1 MINLIMLPKRL
12 LAILKKEFRELLR
25 DPLYLTFALVV
36 PVVII
41 ILMGYG
47 LILDVK
53 NIPVSFIDYD
63 RTQLSREYRHSFT
76 NSEYFKFYRLIDSYR
91 EAENLIQSGECR
103 IVVVIPP
110 DFSRK
115 LYGGKPAQVQVLI
128 DGSFPMR
135 AEVMKGYVSAI
146 NMQFNQR
153 LLKEYADRQ
162 GISGVNF
169 PVSVETRAW
178 YNPALESKNFILPGE
193 LVTTL
198 MFYSVLLASLIV
210 VREKESGSIFN
221 LYCSPVRPWEV
232 VFGKAIPYVAVSF
245 VTYLI
250 IFAFTVGLFKTK
262 FTGNFIFLTLST
274 IIYLFCTVGIGVFIS
289 VLTKTQ
295 ITAMLIAFLGSIIP
309 SFIYSGYFS
318 PVTSMSQTGQLISK
332 TIPASYFMVIVRG
345 VYLKGIGIESFI
357 VELISLLIYA
367 VIVYSLAI
375 ISFRKRIG

>member
-1 MINLIMLPKRL
+1 MLRRL

-53 NIPVSFIDYD
+53 NIPVAFIDHD
-63 RTQLSREYRHSFT
+63 RTSLSREYRYSFT
-76 NSEYFKFYRLIDSYR
+76 NSEYFKFYRLIDSYKD
-91 EAENLIQSGECR
+91 AEELIKSGECR
-103 IVVVIPP
+103 IVIVIPP

-169 PVSVETRAW
+169 PVSIETRAW

-221 LYCSPVRPWEV
+221 LYCSPVKAWEV
-232 VFGKAIPYVAVSF
+232 VLGKAIPYVAVSF

-250 IFAFTVGLFKTK
+250 IFALTVGLFKTK
-262 FTGNFIFLTLST
+262 FTGSFLFLTFST
-274 IIYLFCTVGIGVFIS
+274 IVYLFCTVGVGVFIS
-289 VLTKTQ
+289 ILAKTQ

-318 PVTSMSQTGQLISK
+318 PITSMSATGQLISK

-345 VYLKGIGIESFI
+345 VYLKGIGIYSFI
-357 VELISLLIYA
+357 DDLISLCIYA
-367 VIVYSLAI
+367 TVVYGLAI
-375 ISFRKRIG
+375 LSFKKRIG

>member
-1 MINLIMLPKRL
+1 MFKRL
-12 LAILKKEFRELLR
+12 LAILKKEFRELIR

-53 NIPVSFIDYD
+53 NIQVSFIDYD
-63 RTQLSREYRHSFT
+63 RTQLSREYRNSFT
-76 NSEYFKFYRLIDSYR
+76 NSEYFKFHKLIDSYQ
-91 EAENLIQSGECR
+91 ESEELIKSGECR
-103 IVVVIPP
+103 IIVVIPP
-110 DFSRK
+110 DFTK
-115 LYGGKPAQVQVLI
+115 NLYGGKPAQVQVLI

-146 NMQFNQR
+146 NRQFNQW
-153 LLKEYADRQ
+153 LLSNYFNKKGTLQIEL
-162 GISGVNF
+162 

-178 YNPALESKNFILPGE
+178 YNPSLESKNFILPGE

-210 VREKESGSIFN
+210 VREKELGSIFN
-221 LYCSPVRPWEV
+221 LYCSPVKSWEV
-232 VFGKAIPYVAVSF
+232 IFGKAVPYVSVSF

-250 IFAFTVGLFKTK
+250 IFVTTVELFKTK
-262 FTGNFIFLTLST
+262 FIGSFIFLTLAT
-274 IIYLFCTVGIGVFIS
+274 ILYLFCTVGIGILVS
-289 VLTKTQ
+289 VLAKTQ

-318 PVTSMSQTGQLISK
+318 PVTSMSDIGQIISR
-332 TIPASYFMVIVRG
+332 TIPASYFMIIVRG
-345 VYLKGIGIESFI
+345 VYLKGIGIDSTLGELFSLVIYAFI
-357 VELISLLIYA
+357 VYGI
-367 VIVYSLAI
+367 AI
-375 ISFRKRIG
+375 LSFRKRIG

>member
-1 MINLIMLPKRL
+1 MLTRFV
-12 LAILKKEFRELLR
+12 AILKKEFRELLR

-47 LILDVK
+47 MILDVK

-63 RTQLSREYRHSFT
+63 RTPLSREYKYSFT
-76 NSEYFKFYRLIDSYR
+76 NSEYFKFYKLIDSYK
-91 EAENLIQSGECR
+91 EAEELIQSGECR
-103 IVVVIPP
+103 IIIVIPP

-115 LYGGKPAQVQVLI
+115 LYSGKPSQVQVLI

-146 NMQFNQR
+146 NRQFNQR
-153 LLKEYADRQ
+153 LLKDFAQRQ
-162 GISGVNF
+162 GISQFTF
-169 PVSVETRAW
+169 PISVEMRAW
-178 YNPALESKNFILPGE
+178 YNPAMESKNFILPGE

-221 LYCSPVRPWEV
+221 LYCSPVKPWEV
-232 VFGKAIPYVAVSF
+232 VFGKAIPYITVSF

-250 IFAFTVGLFKTK
+250 IFVLTVLLFKTK
-262 FTGNFIFLTLST
+262 FIGSFIFLTFST
-274 IIYLFCTVGIGVFIS
+274 VIYLFCTVGVGVLIS
-289 VLTKTQ
+289 VLAKTQ
-295 ITAMLIAFLGSIIP
+295 ITAMLIAFLGTIIP

-318 PVTSMSQTGQLISK
+318 PITSMSETGQLISK
-332 TIPASYFMVIVRG
+332 TIPASYFMDIVRG
-345 VYLKGIGIESFI
+345 VYLKGIGIESHI
-357 VELISLLIYA
+357 TDLISLLLYA
-367 VIVYSLAI
+367 TVVYSLAI
-375 ISFRKRIG
+375 LLFRKRIG

>member
-1 MINLIMLPKRL
+1 MPKRL
-12 LAILKKEFRELLR
+12 FAILKKEFKELLR
-25 DPLYLTFALVV
+25 DPLYLTFALIV

-53 NIPVSFIDYD
+53 NIPVSFIDHD
-63 RTQLSREYRHSFT
+63 RTQLSREYRFSFT
-76 NSEYFKFYRLIDSYR
+76 NSEYFRFYKLINSYK
-91 EAENLIQSGECR
+91 EAEELIQSGECR
-103 IVVVIPP
+103 IVVAIPP

-115 LYGGKPAQVQVLI
+115 LYGGKPVQVQILI

-146 NMQFNQR
+146 NMQFNQKI
-153 LLKEYADRQ
+153 LKEYADRQ
-162 GISGVNF
+162 GISQLNF

-221 LYCSPVRPWEV
+221 LYCSPVKSWEV
-232 VFGKAIPYVAVSF
+232 VFGKAIPYVSVSF

-250 IFAFTVGLFKTK
+250 IFALTVGLFQTK
-262 FTGNFIFLTLST
+262 FTGNFLFLTFST
-274 IIYLFCTVGIGVFIS
+274 IVYLFCTVGVGVFIS
-289 VLTKTQ
+289 ILAKTQ

-318 PVTSMSQTGQLISK
+318 PITSMSATGQLISK

-345 VYLKGIGIESFI
+345 VYLKGIGIESFMGD
-357 VELISLLIYA
+357 LISLFIYA
-367 VIVYSLAI
+367 SIVYGLAI
-375 ISFRKRIG
+375 LSFRKRIG

>member
-1 MINLIMLPKRL
+1 MPKRL
-12 LAILKKEFRELLR
+12 IAILKKEFRELLR

-53 NIPVSFIDYD
+53 NIPVAFIDYD
-63 RTQLSREYRHSFT
+63 RTSLSREYRYSFT
-76 NSEYFKFYRLIDSYR
+76 NSEYFKFYNLIDSYR
-91 EAENLIQSGECR
+91 DAEELIKSGECR
-103 IVVVIPP
+103 IVVVIPS

-115 LYGGKPAQVQVLI
+115 LYGGKPTEVQVLI

-153 LLKEYADRQ
+153 LLKEYTDRQ
-162 GISGVNF
+162 GISQINF

-221 LYCSPVRPWEV
+221 LYCSPVKPWEV

-250 IFAFTVGLFKTK
+250 IFALTVGLFKTK
-262 FTGNFIFLTLST
+262 FTGSFLFLTFST
-274 IIYLFCTVGIGVFIS
+274 IVYLFCAVGVGVFIS
-289 VLTKTQ
+289 ILAKTQ

-318 PVTSMSQTGQLISK
+318 PITSMSATGQLISK
-332 TIPASYFMVIVRG
+332 TIPASYFMIIVRG
-345 VYLKGIGIESFI
+345 VYLKGMGIESYLSY
-357 VELISLLIYA
+357 LISLFIYA
-367 VIVYSLAI
+367 AVVYGLAI
-375 ISFRKRIG
+375 LFFKKRIG

>member
-1 MINLIMLPKRL
+1 MFMFRRL
-12 LAILKKEFRELLR
+12 SAILKKEFRELLR

-63 RTQLSREYRHSFT
+63 RSPLSREYRFSFT
-76 NSEYFKFYRLIDSYR
+76 NSEYFRFYRLIDSYR
-91 EAENLIQSGECR
+91 EAEELIQSGECR
-103 IVVVIPP
+103 IVIVIPP

-115 LYGGKPAQVQVLI
+115 LYRGESAYVQVLI

-146 NMQFNQR
+146 NLQFNQKM
-153 LLKEYADRQ
+153 LNDYADKK
-162 GISGVNF
+162 GISKVNF
-169 PVSVETRAW
+169 PVVAETRAW

-221 LYCSPVRPWEV
+221 LYCSPVKPWEV
-232 VFGKAIPYVAVSF
+232 IFGKAVPYVLVSF
-245 VTYLI
+245 VTYLL
-250 IFAFTVGLFKTK
+250 IFALTVGLFKTK
-262 FTGNFIFLTLST
+262 FTGSFLFLTLST
-274 IIYLFCTVGIGVFIS
+274 IVYLFCTVGIGLFIS
-289 VLTKTQ
+289 VLAKTQ

-309 SFIYSGYFS
+309 SFIFSGYFS
-318 PVTSMSQTGQLISK
+318 PISSMSEEGQLISK
-332 TIPASYFMVIVRG
+332 TIPASYFMFIVRG
-345 VYLKGIGIESFI
+345 VYLKGVGIESFMSD
-357 VELISLLIYA
+357 LLSLLIYA
-367 VIVYSLAI
+367 TIIYSLAI
-375 ISFRKRIG
+375 FSFRKRIR

>member
-1 MINLIMLPKRL
+1 MLRRFF
-12 LAILKKEFRELLR
+12 AIVKKEFKELLR

-63 RTQLSREYRHSFT
+63 RSSLSREYRFSFT
-76 NSEYFKFYRLIDSYR
+76 NSEYFKFFKLIDSYAD
-91 EAENLIQSGECR
+91 AEELIKSGKCR

-115 LYGGKPAQVQVLI
+115 LYAGKSAQVQVLI

-153 LLKEYADRQ
+153 LLKEYAERRA
-162 GISGVNF
+162 ISQLNF
-169 PVSVETRAW
+169 PVMVETRAW

-232 VFGKAIPYVAVSF
+232 VFGKAIPYVAISF
-245 VTYLI
+245 ITYLI
-250 IFAFTVGLFKTK
+250 IFALTVGLFETK
-262 FTGNFIFLTLST
+262 FTGSFLFLTFST
-274 IIYLFCTVGIGVFIS
+274 IVYLFCTVGVGVFIS
-289 VLTKTQ
+289 ILAKTQ

-318 PVTSMSQTGQLISK
+318 PTASMSATGQLISK
-332 TIPASYFMVIVRG
+332 TIPASYFMIIVRG
-345 VYLKGIGIESFI
+345 VYLKGIGIDSFI
-357 VELISLLIYA
+357 EDLISLCIYA
-367 VIVYSLAI
+367 TVVYGLAI
-375 ISFRKRIG
+375 LSFRKRIG

>member
-1 MINLIMLPKRL
+1 MSKRL
-12 LAILKKEFRELLR
+12 FAILKKEFRELLR
-25 DPLYLTFALVV
+25 DPLYLTFAFIV

-63 RTQLSREYRHSFT
+63 RTQLSREYRYSFI
-76 NSEYFKFYRLIDSYR
+76 NSEYFKFFNLIESYR
-91 EAENLIQSGECR
+91 DAEELIKSGECR
-103 IVVVIPP
+103 IVIVILP

-115 LYGGKPAQVQVLI
+115 LYSGKPAQVQVLI

-146 NMQFNQR
+146 NMQFNQK
-153 LLKEYADRQ
+153 LLKDFIEQR
-162 GISGVNF
+162 GISQINF
-169 PVSVETRAW
+169 PISVETRAW

-221 LYCSPVRPWEV
+221 LYCSPVRAWEV
-232 VFGKAIPYVAVSF
+232 VFGKAIPYVTVSF

-250 IFAFTVGLFKTK
+250 IFLLTVGLFQTK
-262 FTGNFIFLTLST
+262 FTGSFIFLTFST
-274 IIYLFCTVGIGVFIS
+274 IIYLFCTVGVGVLIS
-289 VLTKTQ
+289 MLAKTQ
-295 ITAMLIAFLGSIIP
+295 ITAMLIAFLGTIIP

-318 PVTSMSQTGQLISK
+318 PITSMSQSGQLISK
-332 TIPASYFMVIVRG
+332 TIPASYFMGIVRG
-345 VYLKGIGIESFI
+345 VYLKGIGAESFTS
-357 VELISLLIYA
+357 ELLSLLIYA
-367 VIVYSLAI
+367 TVVYSLAI
-375 ISFRKRIG
+375 LSFRKRIG

>member
-1 MINLIMLPKRL
+1 MFMFRRL
-12 LAILKKEFRELLR
+12 SAILKKEFRELLR

-53 NIPVSFIDYD
+53 NIPVSFIDYE
-63 RTQLSREYRHSFT
+63 RSPLSREYRFSFT
-76 NSEYFKFYRLIDSYR
+76 NSEYFRFYRLIDSYR
-91 EAENLIQSGECR
+91 EAEELIQSGECR
-103 IVVVIPP
+103 IVIVIPP

-115 LYGGKPAQVQVLI
+115 LYRGESAHVQVLI

-146 NMQFNQR
+146 NLQFNQKM
-153 LLKEYADRQ
+153 LNDYADKK
-162 GISGVNF
+162 GISKVNF
-169 PVSVETRAW
+169 PVVAETRAW

-221 LYCSPVRPWEV
+221 LYCSPVKPWEV
-232 VFGKAIPYVAVSF
+232 IFGKAVPYVLVSF
-245 VTYLI
+245 VTYLL
-250 IFAFTVGLFKTK
+250 IFALTVGLFKTK
-262 FTGNFIFLTLST
+262 FTGSFLFLTLST
-274 IIYLFCTVGIGVFIS
+274 IVYLFCTVGIGLFIS
-289 VLTKTQ
+289 VLAKTQ

-309 SFIYSGYFS
+309 SFIFSGYFS
-318 PVTSMSQTGQLISK
+318 PISSMSEEGQIISK
-332 TIPASYFMVIVRG
+332 TIPASYFMFIVRG
-345 VYLKGIGIESFI
+345 VYLKGVGIESFMSD
-357 VELISLLIYA
+357 LLSLLIYA
-367 VIVYSLAI
+367 TIIYSLAI
-375 ISFRKRIG
+375 FSFRKRIR

>member
-1 MINLIMLPKRL
+1 MLKRL
-12 LAILKKEFRELLR
+12 LAILKKEFKELLR
-25 DPLYLTFALVV
+25 DPLYLSFALFV

-63 RTQLSREYRHSFT
+63 RTPLSREYRYSFT
-76 NSEYFKFYRLIDSYR
+76 NSEYFKFHKLIDSYK
-91 EAENLIQSGECR
+91 EAEELIKSGECR
-103 IVVVIPP
+103 IIIVIPS

-115 LYGGKPAQVQVLI
+115 LYSGKPAEVQILI

-146 NMQFNQR
+146 NNQFNERILQEH
-153 LLKEYADRQ
+153 LLKS
-162 GISGVNF
+162 GIAKITF
-169 PVSVETRAW
+169 PISIEIRAW
-178 YNPALESKNFILPGE
+178 YNPTLESKNFILPGE

-221 LYCSPVRPWEV
+221 LYCSPVKPWEV
-232 VFGKAIPYVAVSF
+232 VLGKAIPYISVSF
-245 VTYLI
+245 ITYLI
-250 IFAFTVGLFKTK
+250 IFILTIGLFETK
-262 FTGNFIFLTLST
+262 FTGSFLFLTFST
-274 IIYLFCTVGIGVFIS
+274 IIYLFCTVGVGVLIS
-289 VLTKTQ
+289 ILAKTQ
-295 ITAMLIAFLGSIIP
+295 ITAMLIAFIGTIIP

-318 PVTSMSQTGQLISK
+318 PISSLSEGGQLVSK
-332 TIPASYFMVIVRG
+332 TIPASYFMDIVRG
-345 VYLKGIGIESFI
+345 VYLKGIGIESHI
-357 VELISLLIYA
+357 VDIISMVLYAMVIYT
-367 VIVYSLAI
+367 LAI

>member
-1 MINLIMLPKRL
+1 MLKRL
-12 LAILKKEFRELLR
+12 SAILKKEFKELLR
-25 DPLYLTFALVV
+25 DPLYLSFALVV

-63 RTQLSREYRHSFT
+63 RTSLSREYRYSFT
-76 NSEYFKFYRLIDSYR
+76 NSEYFKFHKLIDSYKV
-91 EAENLIQSGECR
+91 AEELIKSGECR
-103 IVVVIPP
+103 IIIVIPS

-115 LYGGKPAQVQVLI
+115 LYSGKPAEVQILI

-146 NMQFNQR
+146 NNQFNEK
-153 LLKEYADRQ
+153 LLKEHVAKR
-162 GISGVNF
+162 GIAQITF
-169 PVSVETRAW
+169 PISVEIRAW
-178 YNPALESKNFILPGE
+178 YNPTLESKNFILPGE

-221 LYCSPVRPWEV
+221 LYGSPVKPWEV
-232 VFGKAIPYVAVSF
+232 VFGKAIPYISVSF

-250 IFAFTVGLFKTK
+250 IFILTIGLFGTK
-262 FTGNFIFLTLST
+262 FTGSFLFLTFST
-274 IIYLFCTVGIGVFIS
+274 IIYLFCTVGVGVLIS
-289 VLTKTQ
+289 ILAKTQ
-295 ITAMLIAFLGSIIP
+295 ITAMLIAFIGTIIP

-318 PVTSMSQTGQLISK
+318 PISSLSEGGQLISK
-332 TIPASYFMVIVRG
+332 TIPASYFMDIVRG
-345 VYLKGIGIESFI
+345 VYLKGIGFESHI
-357 VELISLLIYA
+357 VDIISMVLYAMVIYT
-367 VIVYSLAI
+367 LAI
-375 ISFRKRIG
+375 LSFRKRIR